1 MDCRRTI
8 VSPGCYSYGLQDWS
22 PALHNSSSGLGR
34 PGTTVDWPDWS
45 FANTALTTLILTFYH
60 PGVLRERFGKL
71 VDMPPGIQ
79 NRSRDLASRGNI
91 SGSSNPSRP
100 VRHSG
105 TSDTS
110 RLQEFPTPS
119 INSSVCGSTIFDL
132 WKNPS
137 ESSKVSDSYQFQH
150 IPTIPIPE
158 NPFLVKGNLVVKFYS
173 IIVVKMIRRTLLWT
187 IE

>member
-1 MDCRRTI
+1 MSPIHHPQNWEKTI
-8 VSPGCYSYGLQDWS
+8 RMWKNPTPVSPHYLHPS
-22 PALHNSSSGLGR
+22 PVSWAEDPHIQITNRLLSRS
-34 PGTTVDWPDWS
+34 
-45 FANTALTTLILTFYH
+45 LTTLILTFYH

-137 ESSKVSDSYQFQH
+137 EISKVSDSYQFQH

-158 NPFLVKGNLVVKFYS
+158 KPFLVKGNLVVKFYS
-173 IIVVKMIRRTLLWT
+173 IIVV
-187 IE
+187 